1 MQVEVV
7 RSARRKKTVSAREL
21 GGVLQVS
28 IPATM
33 TKAEEQHWV
42 AEMIRR
48 TDRRR
53 SAGSIDLAARARL
66 LADRYDL
73 SPPRSIRWSENQQ
86 WRWGSCTPSDGSVRI
101 SSRLAGEPGWV
112 LDYVIIHELA
122 HLHIAGHDAR
132 FWTLVRRYPRAE
144 LARGFLM
151 ARSLR
156 GADDDPAV
164 SASEAEEAHD
174 SWFDDAPTPEPTPG
188 RPAAVTTSSPD
199 LSVRRW

>member
-1 MQVEVV
+1 MV
-7 RSARRKKTVSAREL
+7 RSAKRKKTVSAREL
-21 GGVLQVS
+21 GGVLRVS

-33 TKAEEQHWV
+33 TKAEERHWV

-66 LADRYDL
+66 LAERYDL
-73 SPPRSIRWSENQQ
+73 TPPRSIRWSENQQ
-86 WRWGSCTPSDGSVRI
+86 WRWGSCTPADGSVRI
-101 SSRLAGEPGWV
+101 SSRLVGEPGWV

-122 HLHIAGHDAR
+122 HLNIAGHNAR
-132 FWTLVRRYPRAE
+132 FWAMVRRYPRSE

-164 SASEAEEAHD
+164 SGSEGHKGLD
-174 SWFDDAPTPEPTPG
+174 SWFDDAPTPETTAARPTP
-188 RPAAVTTSSPD
+188 VTMSSPD
-199 LSVRRW
+199 LSDRRW